1 MLYLPLTGAL
11 GAPVVLV
18 HDRRPAS
25 VERIAAVVKQIEPR
39 AQVRAEPLSANFDR
53 QMQPSIIGAALAGFL
68 GMLAL
73 GIASVGMS
81 GVFAYVVGHRTRE
94 IGVRMALGAERAQ
107 IVRLVLASSLRP
119 LACGLGAGLAVA
131 AAISVLLAGLLP
143 GIKPADVLAYANV
156 VLLLAVGVVLASLAP
171 ARRATRIDPVSALRS
186 E

>member
-1 MLYLPLTGAL
+1 
-11 GAPVVLV
+11 
-18 HDRRPAS
+18 
-25 VERIAAVVKQIEPR
+25 
-39 AQVRAEPLSANFDR
+39 
-53 QMQPSIIGAALAGFL
+53 MQPSLIGAALAGFL

-81 GVFAYVVGHRTRE
+81 GVFAYVIGRRRRE

-107 IVRLVLASSLRP
+107 IVRLVLASSLQP
-119 LACGLGAGLAVA
+119 LAWGLAVGLALA

-156 VLLLAVGVVLASLAP
+156 VLLLGVGAVLASLAP
-171 ARRATRIDPVSALRS
+171 ARRAIRIDPVTALRS